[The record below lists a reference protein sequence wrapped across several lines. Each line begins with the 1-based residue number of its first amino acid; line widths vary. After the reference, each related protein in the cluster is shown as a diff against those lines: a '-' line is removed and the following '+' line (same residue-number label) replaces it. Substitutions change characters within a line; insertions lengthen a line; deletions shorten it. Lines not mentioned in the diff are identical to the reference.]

1 MKTLPLHDDYVA
13 AGADFDDGGSCLVP
27 GHFGDPDGEY
37 RAAIASAVL
46 IDLSCRSKIELAGS
60 EARAF
65 LNNLCTNEVKSL
77 AVGAGCEAFLI
88 TAKGKVVAHL
98 NVGHYQLQDAANLWL
113 DAVADQ
119 ATDIVEYLGHY
130 LISEQVELAD
140 RTPDFGLFHLC
151 GPSAAAILQRAVGQ
165 DFAGLPLLHNRAV
178 NWPWDGLSGH
188 IRRNHMLGLDG
199 YDLFCP
205 AAASLNLWRQLRDA
219 GAVPTGMETYET
231 LRIEAG
237 TSEFGPDFD
246 KQRFVV
252 EVGRTA
258 QAICHTKGCYLG
270 QESVVMARDRGQVN
284 RTLMGVQ
291 AQGPELLASGARL
304 LRGADEVG
312 QITSATYS
320 PRLSQAIALAYV
332 RRGNQEPGMELVA
345 EPLDAART
353 VTVCALPFIPQ
364 AAG

>member
-13 AGADFDDGGSCLVP
+13 AGADFDDEGSCLVP

-37 RAAIASAVL
+37 QAAIGGAVL
-46 IDLSCRSKIELAGS
+46 IDLSCRSKVELAGP

-65 LNNLCTNEVKSL
+65 LNNLCTNDVKDL
-77 AVGAGCEAFLI
+77 PVGAGCEAFLI

-98 NVGHYQLQDAANLWL
+98 NVGHFQQQAAATLWL
-113 DAVADQ
+113 DTVAEQ
-119 ATDIVEYLGHY
+119 AADIIAYLGHY

-140 RTPDFGLFHLC
+140 RTQDFALFHLC
-151 GPSAAAILQRAVGQ
+151 GPSAAAILRRAIDQ
-165 DFAGLPLLHNRAV
+165 DFADLPLLHNRAV
-178 NWPWDGLSGH
+178 TWPWDGLTGH
-188 IRRNHMLGLDG
+188 VRRNNVLGLDG

-205 AAASLNLWRQLRDA
+205 MSASPNLWRHFRDA
-219 GAVPTGMETYET
+219 GAISTGMETYET

-237 TSEFGPDFD
+237 TPEFGPDFD
-246 KQRFVV
+246 KQRFVM

-258 QAICHTKGCYLG
+258 QAISYAKGCYLG

-284 RTLMGVQ
+284 RILMGVK
-291 AQGPELLASGARL
+291 APDPELLTPGARL

-312 QITSATYS
+312 QVTSTTYS
-320 PRLSQAIALAYV
+320 PRLSQAIALAYL
-332 RRGNQEPGMELVA
+332 RRGHQEPGIELLA
-345 EPLDAART
+345 DPART
-353 VTVCALPFIPQ
+353 ITVCALPFIPQ

>member
-1 MKTLPLHDDYVA
+1 MKKLPLHEDYID
-13 AGADFDDGGSCLVP
+13 AGADFDDEGSCMVP

-37 RAAIASAVL
+37 RAALAGAVL
-46 IDLSCRSKIELAGS
+46 IDLSCRSKVELAGPD
-60 EARAF
+60 ARTF

-77 AVGAGCEAFLI
+77 VVGAGCEAFLI
-88 TAKGKVVAHL
+88 TAKGKVVAHF
-98 NVGHYQLQDAANLWL
+98 NVGHYQLPGTTNLWL
-113 DAVADQ
+113 DTVADQ
-119 ATDIVEYLGHY
+119 AADIVEYLSHY

-140 RTPDFGLFHLC
+140 RTEDFGLFHLC
-151 GPSAAAILQRAVGQ
+151 GPGAVAILQRAIDQ
-165 DFAGLPLLHNRAV
+165 DFAELALLHNRAV
-178 NWPWDGLSGH
+178 TWPWDGLTGH
-188 IRRNHMLGLDG
+188 VRRNNVLGLDG

-219 GAVPTGMETYET
+219 GAVATGMETYET

-237 TSEFGPDFD
+237 TPEFGPDFD
-246 KQRFVV
+246 KQRFVM

-291 AQGPELLASGARL
+291 AQGAELLAAGARL

-320 PRLSQAIALAYV
+320 PRLSRAIALAYL
-332 RRGNQEPGMELVA
+332 RRGSQEPGMELVA
-345 EPLDAART
+345 EPLEAART
-353 VTVCALPFIPQ
+353 VTVCALPFVPQ